1 MSSNPNRNKVFLGFG
16 AIVAI
21 LIAAIVLWPSN
32 VRKEDASGAIGAV
45 QKHHAPQIT
54 QQDVILGGE
63 SVKHE
68 QQVLYKDFLADAGKL
83 RSMAASRDVA
93 AAREFAAVLQMRAM
107 RGAREAADLAAH
119 YADSKIQA
127 NAEELNAMIK
137 ANRVL
142 SNEELQAFSR
152 QLGIIAVLIGSRESA
167 FSRMDAAQEEL
178 AHISMAN
185 QEMAA
190 KQLADVEQAFNKV
203 TANFE
208 LADE

>member
-83 RSMAASRDVA
+83 RALAANGDIA
-93 AAREFAAVLQMRAM
+93 AIRAYQAELQMRCM
-107 RGAREAADLAAH
+107 RAARDAAQAAGRINEA
-119 YADSKIQA
+119 KVQA
-127 NAEELNAMIK
+127 NVEEVNAMI
-137 ANRVL
+137 ANRTKL
-142 SNEELQAFSR
+142 S
-152 QLGIIAVLIGSRESA
+152 
-167 FSRMDAAQEEL
+167 
-178 AHISMAN
+178 
-185 QEMAA
+185 
-190 KQLADVEQAFNKV
+190 
-203 TANFE
+203 
-208 LADE
+208 